1 MRRRSFLTLL
11 GAATAAW
18 PVAAQQAEWLPT
30 IGFLGPSTPSAVS
43 QWVAGFVQRLRTLW
57 IEGRTVAIDTTG
69 QSDTMSATPRLRPSS
84 SDMEEAIMSKTIT
97 KEDIAL
103 LVADASEMFNETG
116 CVPAID
122 GEEVPAERM
131 VPHAKQYISETID
144 DSKALFDSKI
154 WDTPGFT
161 LVLSWLSQ
169 KWLQKCQKLA
179 PRGTKNPDQH
189 LSKEQQNECL
199 DSAAAELIREIT
211 QRRQLN

>member
-1 MRRRSFLTLL
+1 MRPRDFKALCLTIAETFLARR
-11 GAATAAW
+11 
-18 PVAAQQAEWLPT
+18 
-30 IGFLGPSTPSAVS
+30 
-43 QWVAGFVQRLRTLW
+43 
-57 IEGRTVAIDTTG
+57 
-69 QSDTMSATPRLRPSS
+69 
-84 SDMEEAIMSKTIT
+84 IMNKTIT

-103 LVADASEMFNETG
+103 LVADASETFDETG
-116 CVPAID
+116 CVPGID
-122 GEEVPAERM
+122 GKEVPAERM

-144 DSKALFDSKI
+144 DPKALFDSKI

-211 QRRQLN
+211 QRRLLN